1 MSRPI
6 HEAVGP
12 VTQVTAQH
20 HADVERRTADRRAGG
35 RQTPDRRTEDG
46 TQPPADRYTVLIV
59 DDSLTVRMDLH
70 EAFVA
75 DGFHSILCA
84 DGAEARAAFAGAHFD
99 VAVLDVLLPDADG
112 VELLRELRA
121 RPGREQTVT
130 VLLSSE
136 AEVADRLHGLRT
148 GADEYVGKP
157 YDAGYVV
164 ARARQ
169 LLGDDP
175 FRADSRTT
183 VLVIDDSLT
192 FREKLRELLEP
203 EGYAVLT
210 ANSGE
215 EGLRTAADRR
225 PQAVI
230 VDGVMPG
237 IDGATVIRRLRL
249 DPALRDIPCL
259 LMTAS
264 DDYATEVQML
274 EAGADAFVRKQQDL
288 AVVLAKLAAVLRT
301 SAEQLPIEVTG
312 SLHGPGKVL
321 TVTADRQRLAALS
334 DALRDDGYDVVAAGN
349 GADALDL
356 LAAQPVDCI
365 VLSLDSS
372 GSDARETCRRIKE
385 VPQIGD
391 TPVIMIGDHDDAL
404 LDCLAAGADDY
415 VRSADGAET
424 LRAHVRGQIRR
435 KQSLDESRRIRE
447 ELMRRE
453 LDAAGERA
461 ARQLAETRA
470 ALVEELEWRNRELE
484 AFSGSVSHD
493 LRGPLQVISSFAETI
508 LDDDEEGD
516 PLSAVVRHRVERIHA
531 AAGRMADLVE
541 SLLIL
546 ARASRGELRR
556 QRFDMTTTVWQVIG
570 EVQAREP
577 GREIGFT
584 VTEGMTA
591 DGDEGLVRVILE
603 NLINNACKFTRR
615 VAEPLIEIGW
625 SGPGENPHF
634 HIRDNGA
641 GFPAGKAIELFR
653 PFARLHN
660 AADFPGT
667 GIGLTTVHRAVE
679 RHGGEIHAE
688 GEDGRGATFWFTLP
702 PAR

>member
-1 MSRPI
+1 M
-6 HEAVGP
+6 
-12 VTQVTAQH
+12 
-20 HADVERRTADRRAGG
+20 
-35 RQTPDRRTEDG
+35 TP
-46 TQPPADRYTVLIV
+46 TVLIV

-70 EAFVA
+70 EAFEA
-75 DGFHSILCA
+75 DGFATRLCA
-84 DGAEARAAFAGAHFD
+84 TGEEARAAFRDGGFE

-112 VELLRELRA
+112 VELLQELRA
-121 RPGREQTVT
+121 LPGREQTVT

-136 AEVADRLHGLRT
+136 EEVADRLHGLRT

-157 YDAGYVV
+157 YDSEYVV
-164 ARARQ
+164 ARSRQ
-169 LLGDDP
+169 LLGEDGTP
-175 FRADSRTT
+175 AEPRPT

-192 FREKLRELLEP
+192 FREQLRQLLEP
-203 EGYAVLT
+203 EGYSVIT
-210 ANSGE
+210 AASGE

-249 DPALRDIPCL
+249 DPTLRDTPCL
-259 LMTAS
+259 LMTAA

-301 SAEQLPIEVTG
+301 SAEQLPIEVIG

-321 TVTADRQRLAALS
+321 AVSADRRRL
-334 DALRDDGYDVVAAGN
+334 DEWGDTLRADGFDVVSATG
-349 GADALDL
+349 GDEALDL
-356 LAAQPVDCI
+356 LAAQPVDCV
-365 VLSLDSS
+365 VLHLDRE
-372 GSDARETCRRIKE
+372 ALETCARIKE
-385 VPQIGD
+385 APQIGD
-391 TPVIMIGDHDDAL
+391 TPLVMTGDQDDAL
-404 LDCLAAGADDY
+404 LESLAAGADDY
-415 VRSADGAET
+415 VRSDGADT
-424 LRAHVRGQIRR
+424 LRAHVRAQIRR

-493 LRGPLQVISSFAETI
+493 LRGPLQVISSYAETM
-508 LDDDEEGD
+508 LDEDDEDE
-516 PLSAVVRHRVERIHA
+516 PLGPEVRHRIERIQA
-531 AAGRMADLVE
+531 AATRMADLVE

-546 ARASRGELRR
+546 SRASRGELRR
-556 QRFDMTTTVWQVIG
+556 RRFDLTETVWQVIR
-570 EVQAREP
+570 EVEAREP
-577 GREIGFT
+577 DREIEFR
-584 VTEGMTA
+584 VDEAMSA
-591 DGDEGLVRVILE
+591 DADEGLVRVILE
-603 NLINNACKFTRR
+603 NLINNACKFTRK
-615 VAEPLIEIGW
+615 VEKPAVEVGW
-625 SGPGENPHF
+625 NGPGEDPRYHV
-634 HIRDNGA
+634 RDNGA
-641 GFPAGKAIELFR
+641 GFPAGKASALFR
-653 PFARLHN
+653 PFARLHS
-660 AADFPGT
+660 AEDFPGT

-702 PAR
+702 PARRA

>member
-1 MSRPI
+1 MSHPT
-6 HEAVGP
+6 HEAVGRLAQPSTSATTVHQAHRGTEGRRGTGIGPP
-12 VTQVTAQH
+12 VDKH
-20 HADVERRTADRRAGG
+20 
-35 RQTPDRRTEDG
+35 
-46 TQPPADRYTVLIV
+46 TVLIV

-70 EAFVA
+70 EAFEA
-75 DGFHSILCA
+75 DGFRSILCA
-84 DGAEARAAFAGAHFD
+84 NGAEARAAFAGAHFD

-121 RPGREQTVT
+121 HPGREGTVT

-169 LLGDDP
+169 LLGEDP
-175 FRADSRTT
+175 FRIDDRTT
-183 VLVIDDSLT
+183 VLVIDDSIT

-203 EGYAVLT
+203 EGYAVIT

-321 TVTADRQRLAALS
+321 TVTSDRQRLLALG
-334 DALRDDGYDVVAAGN
+334 DALRDDGYDVVPAGT
-349 GADALDL
+349 ADDALDL

-365 VLSLDSS
+365 VLSLD
-372 GSDARETCRRIKE
+372 GAGADAREICRRIKE

-391 TPVIMIGDHDDAL
+391 TPVIMIGDHDDAM

-415 VRSADGAET
+415 VRSADGPET

-508 LDDDEEGD
+508 LDEDDE
-516 PLSAVVRHRVERIHA
+516 PLSEQVRHRVERIHA

-556 QRFDMTTTVWQVIG
+556 ERFDLTATAWQVIG
-570 EVQAREP
+570 EVTAREP
-577 GREIGFT
+577 GREIRFT
-584 VTEGMTA
+584 VADDMTA

-615 VAEPLIEIGW
+615 VTEPVIEVGW
-625 SGPGENPHF
+625 SGPGESPRY

-641 GFPAGKAIELFR
+641 GFPSGKAIELFR

-660 AADFPGT
+660 AADFPGN

-702 PAR
+702 PAHR

>member
-1 MSRPI
+1 MSRTDPGT
-6 HEAVGP
+6 GP
-12 VTQVTAQH
+12 
-20 HADVERRTADRRAGG
+20 
-35 RQTPDRRTEDG
+35 
-46 TQPPADRYTVLIV
+46 TVLIV

-75 DGFHSILCA
+75 DGFRSILCA
-84 DGAEARAAFAGAHFD
+84 DGAEARAAFTGAQFD

-121 RPGREQTVT
+121 RPGREHTVT

-169 LLGDDP
+169 LLGEDPLRDD
-175 FRADSRTT
+175 RTT

-203 EGYAVLT
+203 EGYAVIT

-237 IDGATVIRRLRL
+237 IDGATVIRRMRL

-301 SAEQLPIEVTG
+301 SAAQLPFEVTG

-321 TVTADRQRLAALS
+321 TVTADRQRLASLG
-334 DALRDDGYDVVAAGN
+334 DALRDDGYDVVAAGT
-349 GADALDL
+349 GEDALDL

-372 GSDARETCRRIKE
+372 GGDARETCRRIKE

-391 TPVIMIGDHDDAL
+391 TPVIMTGDHDDAL

-415 VRSADGAET
+415 VRSADGPEA

-493 LRGPLQVISSFAETI
+493 LRGPLQVVSSFAETM
-508 LDDDEEGD
+508 LDEEEE
-516 PLSAVVRHRVERIHA
+516 PLSPQVRHRVERIYA
-531 AAGRMADLVE
+531 AAARMADLVE

-546 ARASRGELRR
+546 ARASRGDLRR
-556 QRFDMTTTVWQVIG
+556 QRSDLTATAWQVVG

-577 GREIGFT
+577 GRTIRFT
-584 VTEGMTA
+584 VAEQMTA

-615 VAEPLIEIGW
+615 VPAPLIEIGW
-625 SGPGENPHF
+625 NGPGDSPQY

-641 GFPAGKAIELFR
+641 GFPSGKAIELFR
-653 PFARLHN
+653 PFARLHD

-688 GEDGRGATFWFTLP
+688 GEDGKGATFWFTLP

>member
-1 MSRPI
+1 MT
-6 HEAVGP
+6 GP
-12 VTQVTAQH
+12 
-20 HADVERRTADRRAGG
+20 
-35 RQTPDRRTEDG
+35 
-46 TQPPADRYTVLIV
+46 TVLIV

-70 EAFVA
+70 EAFEA
-75 DGFHSILCA
+75 DGCPTILCA
-84 DGAEARAAFAGAHFD
+84 DGAQARAAFAAGGFD

-121 RPGREQTVT
+121 TAGGDKLVV

-164 ARARQ
+164 ARSRQ
-169 LLGDDP
+169 LLGSGGDAAP
-175 FRADSRTT
+175 VTT
-183 VLVIDDSLT
+183 VLVIDDSTT
-192 FREKLRELLEP
+192 FRERLRELLEP
-203 EGYAVLT
+203 EGYAVIT
-210 ANSGE
+210 AASGE

-249 DPALRDIPCL
+249 DPALRDTPAL
-259 LMTAS
+259 LMTAA

-301 SAEQLPIEVTG
+301 SAAGQLPIEATG
-312 SLHGPGKVL
+312 STHGPGKVL
-321 TVTADRQRLAALS
+321 TVAPLRRHLEELS
-334 DALRDDGYDVVAAGN
+334 DALRADGYDVVAAHTGD
-349 GADALDL
+349 DALDL

-365 VLSLDSS
+365 VLDLDS
-372 GSDARETCRRIKE
+372 GTLAVCTRIKE
-385 VPQIGD
+385 VPRIGD
-391 TPVIMIGDHDDAL
+391 TPVVMTGDQDDAL
-404 LDCLAAGADDY
+404 LECLAAGADDY
-415 VRSADGAET
+415 VRRADGADT
-424 LRAHVRGQIRR
+424 LRAHVRSQIRR

-453 LDAAGERA
+453 LDAAAERA
-461 ARQLAETRA
+461 ARALAETRA
-470 ALVEELEWRNRELE
+470 AMVEELEWRNRELE

-493 LRGPLQVISSFAETI
+493 LRGPLQVISSFAESM
-508 LDDDEEGD
+508 LDEDEE
-516 PLSAVVRHRVERIHA
+516 PLGPQSRHRISRIHA
-531 AAGRMADLVE
+531 AAMRMADLVE

-546 ARASRGELRR
+546 ARASRGDLRR
-556 QRFDMTTTVWQVIG
+556 RRFDLTATAHQVVA
-570 EVQAREP
+570 EVQARDP
-577 GREIGFT
+577 SRT
-584 VTEGMTA
+584 VDFVVTAGMSA

-603 NLINNACKFTRR
+603 NLINNAFKFTRK
-615 VAEPLIEIGW
+615 VDCPVIEVGW
-625 SGPGENPHF
+625 DGPGENPRF
-634 HIRDNGA
+634 HVKDNGA
-641 GFPAGKAIELFR
+641 GFPAGKAGELFR
-653 PFARLHN
+653 PFARLHS

-679 RHGGEIHAE
+679 RHGGEIQAE

-702 PAR
+702 PVRKP

>member
-1 MSRPI
+1 M
-6 HEAVGP
+6 
-12 VTQVTAQH
+12 
-20 HADVERRTADRRAGG
+20 
-35 RQTPDRRTEDG
+35 TP
-46 TQPPADRYTVLIV
+46 TVLIV

-70 EAFVA
+70 EAFEA
-75 DGFHSILCA
+75 DGFATRLCA
-84 DGAEARAAFAGAHFD
+84 TGEEARAAFHSGGFD

-121 RPGREQTVT
+121 LPGRERTVT
-130 VLLSSE
+130 LLLSSE

-157 YDAGYVV
+157 YDSGYVV
-164 ARARQ
+164 ARSRQ
-169 LLGDDP
+169 LLGDDTTTAEARP
-175 FRADSRTT
+175 T

-192 FREKLRELLEP
+192 FRERLRQLLEP
-203 EGYAVLT
+203 EGYAVIT
-210 ANSGE
+210 AASGE

-249 DPALRDIPCL
+249 DPALRDTPCL
-259 LMTAS
+259 LMTAA

-301 SAEQLPIEVTG
+301 SAEQLPIEVIG

-321 TVTADRQRLAALS
+321 AVTADRRRL
-334 DALRDDGYDVVAAGN
+334 DEWGGTLRADGYDVIAASG
-349 GADALDL
+349 GDEALDL

-365 VLSLDSS
+365 VLHLDR
-372 GSDARETCRRIKE
+372 DARVTCARIKE
-385 VPQIGD
+385 APQIGD
-391 TPVIMIGDHDDAL
+391 TPLVMIGDQDDAL
-404 LDCLAAGADDY
+404 LESLAAGADDY
-415 VRSADGAET
+415 VRSADGADT
-424 LRAHVRGQIRR
+424 LRAHVRAQIRR

-493 LRGPLQVISSFAETI
+493 LRGPLQVISSYVEAM
-508 LDDDEEGD
+508 LDEDEEQD
-516 PLSAVVRHRVERIHA
+516 EPLSPQVRHRIERIQA
-531 AAGRMADLVE
+531 AATRMADLVE

-546 ARASRGELRR
+546 SRASRGELRR
-556 QRFDMTTTVWQVIG
+556 RRFDLTETVWQVIR
-570 EVQAREP
+570 EVEARDPDRKIEF
-577 GREIGFT
+577 RVDEA
-584 VTEGMTA
+584 MTA
-591 DGDEGLVRVILE
+591 DADEGLVRVILE
-603 NLINNACKFTRR
+603 NLINNACKFTRK
-615 VAEPLIEIGW
+615 VEKPVVEVGWDGPAEEARY
-625 SGPGENPHF
+625 HV
-634 HIRDNGA
+634 RDNGA
-641 GFPAGKAIELFR
+641 GFPSGKASALFR
-653 PFARLHN
+653 PFARLHS
-660 AADFPGT
+660 ADDFPGT

-702 PAR
+702 PARRT